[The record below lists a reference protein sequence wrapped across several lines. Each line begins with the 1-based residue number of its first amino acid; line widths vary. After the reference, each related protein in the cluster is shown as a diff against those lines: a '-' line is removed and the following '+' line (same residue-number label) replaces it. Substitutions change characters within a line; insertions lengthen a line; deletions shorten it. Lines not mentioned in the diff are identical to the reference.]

1 MKKVIVLN
9 KKEGQTPLQALQLF
23 RRKNKKYQDSKM
35 TYAGRLDPM
44 ASGLLLILVDEKTKD
59 KEKFLSLDKEYNFEI
74 LFGFATDTHDILGR
88 IEKKYLKNIEKES
101 LEKSIKNQLK
111 DFKGK
116 IKQKYPAYSSK
127 TVKGKPLF
135 YYARKGEDI
144 EPPERLVEIKKIKF
158 LKIKKIKGDKLKSDI
173 SKRINKVKGD
183 FRQKEIKA
191 TWSDKVGK
199 KESYFIASFNIK
211 CSSGTY
217 VRVLANTLG
226 QKIKMPTLAYK
237 IERIKIGEYKIKK

>member
-1 MKKVIVLN
+1 MQKVIVLD

-23 RRKNKKYQDSKM
+23 RQKNKKYQDSKM

-211 CSSGTY
+211 
-217 VRVLANTLG
+217 
-226 QKIKMPTLAYK
+226 
-237 IERIKIGEYKIKK
+237 